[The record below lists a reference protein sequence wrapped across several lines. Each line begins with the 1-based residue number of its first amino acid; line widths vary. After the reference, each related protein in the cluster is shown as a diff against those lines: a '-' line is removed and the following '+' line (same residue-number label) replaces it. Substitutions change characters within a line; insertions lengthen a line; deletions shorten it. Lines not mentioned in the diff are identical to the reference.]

1 MFVIDLFHIFAF
13 SLRKASV
20 GYESL
25 LCDEGDDGI
34 IYKPYKIYR

>member
-13 SLRKASV
+13 SLRKASI

-34 IYKPYKIYR
+34 KL

>member
-13 SLRKASV
+13 SLRKASI

-25 LCDEGDDGI
+25 LCGEDDDGI
-34 IYKPYKIYR
+34 KL